1 MAGEN
6 LRIIAFGDVH
16 MELGNAGNIPGIGAA
31 DFIIVT
37 GDITNYGSRE
47 DAQKVLDQLL
57 AINSNVLG
65 LHGNLDQPDVG
76 TYLEDLGLSLHG
88 RGRVMNGIGLV
99 GLGGSNFTPFN
110 TPSEFSE
117 PELATLLI
125 QGYAQT
131 GGTQPIILVSHTP
144 PWQTKTDRIAGGAHV
159 GSTAVRQFIEQ
170 KQPALCLTG
179 HIHESKAVDRIGRTM
194 ILNPGMIKNGSYIE
208 VTLINGELTACL
220 KP

>member
-1 MAGEN
+1 

-16 MELGNAGNIPGIGAA
+16 MELGNAGNIPGIEAA
-31 DFIIVT
+31 DCIIVT

-47 DAQKVLDQLL
+47 DAKKVLDQLL

-65 LHGNLDQPDVG
+65 LHGNLDQPEVG

-88 RGRVMNGIGLV
+88 RGRLLNGIGLV

-117 PELATLLI
+117 ADLAGLLAK
-125 QGYAQT
+125 GYDQIA
-131 GGTQPIILVSHTP
+131 GTEHVILVSHTP
-144 PWQTKTDRIAGGAHV
+144 PVQTRTDRIRSGAHV
-159 GSTAVRQFIEQ
+159 GSTAVRQLIEQ

-179 HIHESKAVDRIGRTM
+179 HIHESKAVDRIGRTV

-208 VTLINGELTACL
+208 VIFANNELAASL

>member
-1 MAGEN
+1 M
-6 LRIIAFGDVH
+6 RIIAFGDVH
-16 MELGNAGNIPGIGAA
+16 MELGNAGNIPGIEAA
-31 DFIIVT
+31 DCIIVT

-47 DAQKVLDQLL
+47 DAKKVLDQLL

-65 LHGNLDQPDVG
+65 LHGNLDQPEVG

-88 RGRVMNGIGLV
+88 RGRLLNGIGLV

-117 PELATLLI
+117 ADLAGLLAK
-125 QGYAQT
+125 GYDQIA
-131 GGTQPIILVSHTP
+131 GTEHVILVSHTP
-144 PWQTKTDRIAGGAHV
+144 PVQTRTDRIRSGAHV
-159 GSTAVRQFIEQ
+159 GSTAVRQLIEQ

-179 HIHESKAVDRIGRTM
+179 HIHESKAVDRIGRTV

-208 VTLINGELTACL
+208 VIFANNELAASL

>member
-1 MAGEN
+1 

-16 MELGNAGNIPGIGAA
+16 MELGNAGNIPGISAA

-47 DAQKVLDQLL
+47 DAKKMLDQLL

-65 LHGNLDQPDVG
+65 LHGNLDQPEVG
-76 TYLEDLGLSLHG
+76 AYLEDLGLSLHG

-117 PELATLLI
+117 PELATLLTR
-125 QGYAQT
+125 GYAQI
-131 GGTQPIILVSHTP
+131 GGKPPIILVSHTP
-144 PWQTKTDRIAGGAHV
+144 PSQTRTDRIAGGVHV

-170 KQPALCLTG
+170 RQPALCLTG

-208 VTLINGELTACL
+208 VNLINGELAACL

>member
-1 MAGEN
+1 

-16 MELGNAGNIPGIGAA
+16 MELGNVGNIPGIETA
-31 DFIIVT
+31 DYIIIT
-37 GDITNYGSRE
+37 GDITNYGPRE
-47 DAQKVLDQLL
+47 DAKKVLDRLL

-65 LHGNLDQPDVG
+65 LHGNLDQPEVG

-88 RGRVMNGIGLV
+88 RGRVINGIGMI

-117 PELATLLI
+117 TELAGLLT
-125 QGYAQT
+125 QGYAQIV
-131 GGTQPIILVSHTP
+131 GTRQIILVSHTP
-144 PWQTKTDRIAGGAHV
+144 PLQTKTDRIASGAHV
-159 GSTAVRQFIEQ
+159 GSKAVRQFIEQ

-179 HIHESKAVDRIGRTM
+179 HIHESKAVDRIGNTV
-194 ILNPGMIKNGSYIE
+194 ILNPGMIKNGGYIE
-208 VTLINGELTACL
+208 VTFINGELTAFL

>member
-1 MAGEN
+1 MDGEN

-16 MELGNAGNIPGIGAA
+16 MELGNAGNIPGIAAA

-47 DAQKVLDQLL
+47 DAKKMLDQLL

-88 RGRVMNGIGLV
+88 RGRVMNGIDLV

-117 PELATLLI
+117 PELATLLT
-125 QGYAQT
+125 QGYAQIEP
-131 GGTQPIILVSHTP
+131 TQHLILVSHTP

-194 ILNPGMIKNGSYIE
+194 LLNPGMIKNGSYIE
-208 VTLINGELTACL
+208 VTLINGKLTACL

>member
-1 MAGEN
+1 M
-6 LRIIAFGDVH
+6 RIIAFGDVH
-16 MELGNAGNIPGIGAA
+16 MELGNAGNIPGIKAA
-31 DFIIVT
+31 DCIIVT

-47 DAQKVLDQLL
+47 DAKKVLDQLL

-65 LHGNLDQPDVG
+65 LHGNLDQPEVG

-88 RGRVMNGIGLV
+88 RGRLLNGIGLV

-117 PELATLLI
+117 ADLAGLLAK
-125 QGYAQT
+125 GYAQIA
-131 GGTQPIILVSHTP
+131 GTEHVILVSHTP
-144 PWQTKTDRIAGGAHV
+144 PVQTKTDRIRSGAHV
-159 GSTAVRQFIEQ
+159 GSTAVRQLIEQ

-179 HIHESKAVDRIGRTM
+179 HIHESKAVDRIGRTV

-208 VTLINGELTACL
+208 VIFANNELAASL

>member
-1 MAGEN
+1 M
-6 LRIIAFGDVH
+6 RIIAFGDAH
-16 MELGNAGNIPGIGAA
+16 MELGNAGNIPGIEAA
-31 DFIIVT
+31 DCIIVT

-47 DAQKVLDQLL
+47 DAKKVLDQLL

-65 LHGNLDQPDVG
+65 LHGNLDQPEVG
-76 TYLEDLGLSLHG
+76 TYLEELGLSLHG
-88 RGRVMNGIGLV
+88 RGRLLNGIGLV

-117 PELATLLI
+117 ADLAGLLAK
-125 QGYAQT
+125 GYDQIA
-131 GGTQPIILVSHTP
+131 GTEHVILVSHTP
-144 PWQTKTDRIAGGAHV
+144 PVQTRTDRIRSGAHV
-159 GSTAVRQFIEQ
+159 GSTAVRQLIEQ

-179 HIHESKAVDRIGRTM
+179 HIHESKAVDRIGRTV

-208 VTLINGELTACL
+208 VIFANNELAASL